1 MGEQVLGMKTTPGKG
16 YSDRAPSVSWERPQK
31 NFSYIFAAP
40 HAISVPFCGGGGGAA
55 LCSAGPFAPYRD
67 SARFRPTAVFPRRF
81 NTQGWAEVG

>member
-40 HAISVPFCGGGGGAA
+40 HAISVPFCGGGGGQHSA
-55 LCSAGPFAPYRD
+55 LQGLSPRTGTVPGLGPLR
-67 SARFRPTAVFPRRF
+67 SFPGGLIHR
-81 NTQGWAEVG
+81 GGPK